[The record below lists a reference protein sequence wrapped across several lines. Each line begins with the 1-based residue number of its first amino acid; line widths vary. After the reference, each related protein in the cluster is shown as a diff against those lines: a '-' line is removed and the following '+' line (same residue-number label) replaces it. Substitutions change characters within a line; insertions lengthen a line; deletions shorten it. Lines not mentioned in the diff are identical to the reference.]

1 MTGATENAGWR
12 RPVYGRRPD
21 PRYRESKNRQR
32 ILWSESMAETER
44 KQRVLLILAA
54 IIGFAAGVLS
64 AFTGLTV

>member
-1 MTGATENAGWR
+1 
-12 RPVYGRRPD
+12 
-21 PRYRESKNRQR
+21 
-32 ILWSESMAETER
+32 MAETER